1 MAIINNTRKAL
12 ISLPC
17 KVFSAEREGFR
28 LLIKWGKINVRNSLI
43 FYYNLL
49 LYNILGLCSF
59 IQDYMICFGFIL
71 FNTIF
76 IGAKS
81 VAIYMLFESFFEE
94 GQQFRYLIIF
104 NNKLSMEI
112 KKVGQTVCVK

>member
-1 MAIINNTRKAL
+1 MIAV
-12 ISLPC
+12 SLEMSDEP
-17 KVFSAEREGFR
+17 
-28 LLIKWGKINVRNSLI
+28 
-43 FYYNLL
+43 
-49 LYNILGLCSF
+49 
-59 IQDYMICFGFIL
+59 
-71 FNTIF
+71 IF